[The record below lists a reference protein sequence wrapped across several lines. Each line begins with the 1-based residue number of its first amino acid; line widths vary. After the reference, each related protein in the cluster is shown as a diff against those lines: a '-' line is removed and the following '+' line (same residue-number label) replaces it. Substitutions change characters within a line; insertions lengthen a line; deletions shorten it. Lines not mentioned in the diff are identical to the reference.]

1 MRILKQ
7 SLLALVLSSP
17 AILSAQTAVKGT
29 VYDSTNNAVLAG
41 ADVMNITS
49 GESTVSDEQ
58 GNFTL
63 EATDG
68 DIITISYFGFDD
80 QEFTYAGQ
88 TQLQFRMANSTA
100 TLKEVVVI
108 GYGVAKKSDI
118 TGSVNKIGEDD
129 FNKGSITSAQEL
141 ITGKVAG
148 VNVTSGGGA
157 PGEGQN
163 IIIRGNSSLSLS
175 SQPLYVVDGIA
186 LSENNI
192 GGSRN
197 PLDFLNPNDIES
209 MTILKDASATAIYG
223 SRAAN
228 GVILVTTKKGK
239 GKQFKYNYNSTTSIY
254 TPAKK
259 IDMMSADQFRTLV
272 NEVGT
277 PAHIAQ
283 LGTANT
289 NWQNE
294 IYKTAMGIDHN
305 FSAAGNLGGFMPS
318 RFSVSHTD
326 QDGILRGDNL
336 QRTTLSANLNPSFFD
351 DHLKIEVNARGSYIE
366 NTFANKGAIGA
377 ALEFD
382 PTQSVYSGNP
392 GNSLTSW
399 QGYTVV
405 NVGNAEEG
413 FRKHNLAPNNPVA
426 LLNEYSDTSEVRRFV
441 VNGKADYKLHFFPD
455 ITATVNVG
463 YDISNSN
470 GRKIS
475 NYALPSQ
482 LEGWN
487 GQRDSY
493 NQELTNKLF
502 NFYLN
507 YNKTF
512 GLHTV
517 NAVVGYE
524 YQKFDVNKYDYNG
537 LTTIGNYDPFQ
548 STLLSYFGR
557 VNYNYDNRYVLT
569 ATLRADS
576 SSKLNPDDRLGLFPS
591 AAVAWNIS
599 NEEFLKGSTTVS
611 DLKLRFGYGQVGNVN
626 SLRDYLFL
634 TRYTASLATAQYQFG
649 NDFYT
654 TYRPD
659 AINRDIKWEVTNTL
673 NVGIDYGFFKNRLF
687 GSLEF
692 YQRETKDLIAQVFV
706 DPFTNFSNKLD
717 KNIGDM
723 QNRGIEFSVNAI
735 PVKTK
740 DFKWTIGYNIA
751 YNKNKIVNLTNDNIV
766 GGIDGGTGA
775 NVQIHK
781 EGLPAYSYWVYKQVY
796 DNNGKPIEGAFE
808 DLNGDGIINEND
820 KYAKESP
827 FADITMG
834 VYTNITYKNWDLA
847 ISGRASLG
855 NYVYN
860 NAASSK
866 GYVAKATGNGQG
878 FLSNVHTDY
887 FRTGF
892 ANITNENLLSD
903 HYVEDGSFF
912 RIDNITLGYTIPQAV
927 KGMDLRMYGAVQ
939 NVALFTNYRG
949 VDPEVFQGIDNNFY
963 PRPRTFVFGLNV
975 NF

>member
-29 VYDSTNNAVLAG
+29 VYDSTNNAILAG

-63 EATDG
+63 EANDG

-80 QEFTYAGQ
+80 QEITYAGQ
-88 TQLQFRMANSTA
+88 SQLQLRLTKETA

-175 SQPLYVVDGIA
+175 SQPLYVVDGIP

-259 IDMMSADQFRTLV
+259 IDMMSADQFRALV
-272 NEVGT
+272 NQVGT
-277 PAHIAQ
+277 PAQIAQ
-283 LGTANT
+283 LGSANT

-305 FSAAGNLGGFMPS
+305 FSATGNVGGFMPS

-326 QDGILRGDNL
+326 QNGILRGDNL

-351 DHLKIEVNARGSYIE
+351 DHLKVELNARGSYIE

-382 PTQSVYSGNP
+382 PTQSVYSNGP
-392 GNSLTSW
+392 DAW
-399 QGYTVV
+399 YGYTVSRLAD
-405 NVGNAEEG
+405 G
-413 FRKHNLAPNNPVA
+413 KLHNLAPNNPVA
-426 LLNEYSDTSEVRRFV
+426 MLNEYSDTSEVRRFV
-441 VNGKADYKLHFFPD
+441 VNGKVDYKLHFFPD
-455 ITATVNVG
+455 LTATVNVG

-475 NYALPSQ
+475 NIALPNTA
-482 LEGWN
+482 ENWTGR
-487 GQRDSY
+487 RDHY

-507 YNKTF
+507 YNKSF
-512 GLHTV
+512 GSHNV
-517 NAVVGYE
+517 NAVLGYE
-524 YQKFDVNKYDYNG
+524 YQKFDVDKYDFNG
-537 LTTIGNYDPFQ
+537 QTLVGNYDPFQ

-557 VNYNYDNRYVLT
+557 VNYSYDNRYVLT
-569 ATLRADS
+569 ATLRSDA
-576 SSKLNPDDRLGLFPS
+576 SSKLNPDDRWGLFPS

-599 NEEFLKGSTTVS
+599 NEEFLKGSNTVS

-626 SLRDYLFL
+626 NLKDYLFI
-634 TRYTASLATAQYQFG
+634 TRYTASLPTAQYQFG
-649 NDFYT
+649 NEFYS

-687 GSLEF
+687 GSIE
-692 YQRETKDLIAQVFV
+692 YYERKTKDLIAQVFV

-723 QNRGIEFSVNAI
+723 ENRGIEFSINAI
-735 PVKTK
+735 PVKTE

-781 EGLPAYSYWVYKQVY
+781 EGLPAYSFWVYKQIY

-892 ANITNENLLSD
+892 STITNENLLSD

>member
-29 VYDSTNNAVLAG
+29 VYDSTSNAILAG
-41 ADVMNITS
+41 ADVTNITS

-63 EATDG
+63 EANDG

-80 QEFTYAGQ
+80 QEFSYAGQ
-88 TQLQFRMANSTA
+88 SQLQLRMTKTTEN
-100 TLKEVVVI
+100 LKEVVVI

-118 TGSVNKIGEDD
+118 TGSVNKIGEED

-175 SQPLYVVDGIA
+175 SQPLYVVDGIT

-239 GKQFKYNYNSTTSIY
+239 GKKFKYNYNSTTSIY
-254 TPAKK
+254 DHINN

-272 NEVGT
+272 KQVGT
-277 PAHIAQ
+277 EAQIAQ

-294 IYKTAMGIDHN
+294 IYKTAVGIDHN
-305 FSAAGNLGGFMPS
+305 FSATGNLGGVMPS

-405 NVGNAEEG
+405 NIEDGKQG
-413 FRKHNLAPNNPVA
+413 FRKHSLAPNNPVA
-426 LLNEYSDTSEVRRFV
+426 LLNDYSDTSEVRRFV

-455 ITATVNVG
+455 ITATVNVA
-463 YDISNSN
+463 YDISNAN

-482 LEGWN
+482 LEGWK

-524 YQKFDVNKYDYNG
+524 YQRFDVNKYDYNG

-557 VNYNYDNRYVLT
+557 VNYNYDSRYVLT
-569 ATLRADS
+569 ATLRGDA
-576 SSKLNPDDRLGLFPS
+576 SSKLNPDDRWGLFPS

-626 SLRDYLFL
+626 NLKDYLFI
-634 TRYTASLATAQYQFG
+634 TRYTASLPTAQYQFG
-649 NDFYT
+649 NEFYT

-673 NVGIDYGFFKNRLF
+673 NVGIDYGFFNNRLF
-687 GSLEF
+687 GSLE
-692 YQRETKDLIAQVFV
+692 YYERKTKDLIAQVFV

-740 DFKWTIGYNIA
+740 DFKWTVGYNIA
-751 YNKNKIVNLTNDNIV
+751 YNDNKIVNLTNDNIV
-766 GGIDGGTGA
+766 GGIDGGTGTNA
-775 NVQIHK
+775 QIHK
-781 EGLPAYSYWVYKQVY
+781 EGLPAYSFWVYKQVY
-796 DNNGKPIEGAFE
+796 DTNGKPIEGAFE

-834 VYTNITYKNWDLA
+834 IYTNITYKNWDFSA
-847 ISGRASLG
+847 SGRASLG

-866 GYVAKATGNGQG
+866 GYVSKATGNGQG

-892 ANITNENLLSD
+892 QNITNENLLSD

-912 RIDNITLGYTIPQAV
+912 RIDNITLGYTIPQAI
-927 KGMDLRMYGAVQ
+927 KGVDLRMYGAVQ
-939 NVALFTNYRG
+939 NVALFTNYSG

-963 PRPRTFVFGLNV
+963 PRPRTYVFGLNV